1 MNEPENQEV
10 ENQIEETTE
19 PVKTKNVF
27 TNRNF
32 TLTFLGALVSNVAA
46 LFYSFAV
53 SFYILKITENNAL
66 IQGLYL
72 ATGGLTFCVVTLF
85 GGVISDRFNKAK
97 IMYICDYAKGGIIIG
112 FTFLLMFVIKSV
124 EWQVASLFIV
134 TVLLNAIAG
143 IFSPASAALL
153 PQIVKEQQFQQA
165 QSYFSI
171 LNSFQS
177 IVGVILAGILYT
189 LIPIDV
195 LFMIVGGCYI
205 LSAISE
211 MFIRYDSKFER
222 RDEKLTV
229 KMVFND
235 IGTGIKYLVSI
246 KAILALMICILFIN
260 FFFSPVFDN
269 FAPYF
274 IATDVAG
281 TNYMFHDIMDPEMWN
296 SFFSV
301 AVGLGSLIMGIVFSM
316 IKQREKCNVLVRWSM
331 MGVSFVMIVMTI
343 LYILFINNY
352 IDINALLI
360 AIIVIL
366 FIIGV
371 LLILI
376 NVPSTTAMMKI
387 IDKDKFG
394 KVSSVSNIGSQGL
407 IPLSMFLGGVA
418 LEYIGSI
425 GLLAIC
431 SGGFL
436 ITSLVLFFIK
446 PVRDI

>member
-1 MNEPENQEV
+1 MEELEKQEELEAV
-10 ENQIEETTE
+10 NSGEL
-19 PVKTKNVF
+19 VKTKNVF

-32 TLTFLGALVSNVAA
+32 TLVFLGALVSNIAA

-72 ATGGLTFCVVTLF
+72 ATGGVTFCIVTLF

-97 IMYICDYAKGGIIIG
+97 IMYICDYLKGGIIIG
-112 FTFLLMFVIKSV
+112 FTFLLMYVVKSV
-124 EWQVASLFIV
+124 EWQVALLFIV
-134 TVLLNAIAG
+134 TILLNAIAG
-143 IFSPASAALL
+143 LFTPASSALL

-177 IVGVILAGILYT
+177 IIGVILAGVLYA
-189 LIPIDV
+189 LIPINV
-195 LFMIVGGCYI
+195 LFLIVGGCYI

-211 MFIRYDSKFER
+211 MFIKYNSEYEK
-222 RDEKLTV
+222 RDEKLTI
-229 KMVFND
+229 KAVFSD
-235 IGTGIKYLVSI
+235 IKVGFKYLASI
-246 KAILALMICILFIN
+246 KAIFALMICILFIN
-260 FFFSPVFDN
+260 FFFSPIFNN

-281 TNYMFHDIMDPEMWN
+281 SNYMFNETMAPEMWS

-301 AVGLGSLIMGIVFSM
+301 AVGLGSLIMGIVFSTL
-316 IKQREKCNVLVRWSM
+316 KQKEKCNVTVRWSM
-331 MGVSFVMIVMTI
+331 LGISSIMILMTI
-343 LYILFINNY
+343 FYVLFKNSY
-352 IDINALLI
+352 IDINITLI
-360 AIIVIL
+360 AVTIL
-366 FIIGV
+366 LFAIGV

-376 NVPSTTAMMKI
+376 NVPSSTAMMKI
-387 IDKDKFG
+387 VDKDKFG

-407 IPLSMFLGGVA
+407 IPLSMLLGGVA
-418 LEYIGSI
+418 IEYIGSI

-431 SGGFL
+431 AGGLL

-446 PVRDI
+446 PVREI